1 MFTRPSDLSDDAV
14 ATALWEG
21 WMIQVDEITYA
32 PLGFGSH
39 HWQAVAGSARWFVTV
54 DDLEFCR
61 LDGDDTRSAVHD
73 RLVAALST
81 AQSLRT
87 GGYDFVVAPVSSESR
102 QIVEAIDDRYVLAVY
117 PYVEGATGSFG
128 RFDNRT
134 DRLDVVDRLLEIH
147 SAGSRVLAR
156 TDDLSIPWRDGLIA
170 AIREISDDW
179 SSGPFGEPTR
189 ELLQRHA
196 GPLQDVLVAYDQLVA
211 VVRSRDEPVVITHGE
226 PHSGNVIMTPEGP
239 MLIDW
244 DTTLLAPPERDL
256 WNLIDEDPE
265 VRDHY
270 EQCSGQ
276 TLDDS
281 ALRMFRLWW
290 DLGEVALFVQD
301 FRRTH
306 RDTTDTRTA
315 WRGLQRHLDPDR
327 WVDLI

>member
-14 ATALWEG
+14 ATALLDS
-21 WMIQVDEITYA
+21 WMMQVDEITYA

-39 HWQAVAGSARWFVTV
+39 HWQMVTGSARWFVTV
-54 DDLEFCR
+54 DDLEFGR
-61 LDGDDTRSAVHD
+61 WDGSDTHSAVHD

-87 GGYDFVVAPVSSESR
+87 SGCDFVVAPVPSEPG
-102 QIVEAIDDRYVLAVY
+102 QVVEAIDDRYVLALY
-117 PYVEGATGSFG
+117 PYIEATTQSFG
-128 RFDNRT
+128 RFDSRT
-134 DRLDVVDRLLEIH
+134 DRFDVVDRLVEIH
-147 SAGSRVLAR
+147 SADTRVPAG

-170 AIREISDDW
+170 AMSEISDHW
-179 SSGPFGEPTR
+179 STGPFGEPTR

-196 GPLQDVLVAYDQLVA
+196 GPLRDVLVAYDQLVA
-211 VVRSRDEPVVITHGE
+211 VVRSRDEPLVTTHGE
-226 PHSGNVIMTPEGP
+226 PHSGNVIITPEG
-239 MLIDW
+239 
-244 DTTLLAPPERDL
+244 LAPPERDL

-290 DLGEVALFVQD
+290 DLCEVALFVQD
-301 FRRTH
+301 FRQPH
-306 RDTTDTRTA
+306 RDTSDTRTA
-315 WRGLQRHLDPDR
+315 WRSLGRHLDPDR